1 MISQKITIIVPVYN
15 AAKRLANC
23 LNSIV
28 NQSFANF
35 ECILINDGSTD
46 NSLEICQNFA
56 NIDSRFIV
64 LDCENQGPSAA
75 RNKGLDI
82 VKTPWVTFVDAD
94 DYIMPSYLSNF
105 VKYNTD
111 DETTQVIQGYYCEG
125 HDGIDNDTI
134 YNSKSF
140 IHTEVDCNNGLD
152 YVDTNNLLYNWGVW
166 CKIFNTSLLNRYRIR
181 FNENI
186 RCGEDGLFWHTYLCH
201 IDKIIFISE
210 IGYTYFC
217 PRIYSSISRQG
228 TTTYSLPQ
236 HIELCQSYKTIYDR
250 LTKKFRFGLNSKKL
264 LLNLYLDNYYKVILK
279 RHDINNSFWPDIAKI
294 RPNHKY
300 FTLTKR
306 GIIYAILNIFPPK
319 LINTF
324 GNILY
329 H

>member
-134 YNSKSF
+134 YLS
-140 IHTEVDCNNGLD
+140 T
-152 YVDTNNLLYNWGVW
+152 
-166 CKIFNTSLLNRYRIR
+166 
-181 FNENI
+181 
-186 RCGEDGLFWHTYLCH
+186 
-201 IDKIIFISE
+201 
-210 IGYTYFC
+210 
-217 PRIYSSISRQG
+217 
-228 TTTYSLPQ
+228 
-236 HIELCQSYKTIYDR
+236 
-250 LTKKFRFGLNSKKL
+250 
-264 LLNLYLDNYYKVILK
+264 
-279 RHDINNSFWPDIAKI
+279 
-294 RPNHKY
+294 
-300 FTLTKR
+300 
-306 GIIYAILNIFPPK
+306 
-319 LINTF
+319 
-324 GNILY
+324 
-329 H
+329 